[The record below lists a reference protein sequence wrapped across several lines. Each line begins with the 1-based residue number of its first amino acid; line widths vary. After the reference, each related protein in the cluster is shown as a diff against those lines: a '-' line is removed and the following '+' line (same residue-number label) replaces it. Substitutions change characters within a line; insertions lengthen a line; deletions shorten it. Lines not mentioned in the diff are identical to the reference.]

1 MLYLQQLISTFGDM
15 KTAITL
21 KVLILSILLG
31 WNCRCNALITVDSVA
46 STSSNCANDGTI
58 TVFAQ
63 SPSSML
69 FAIVNGPDIRPPQN
83 GSQFGALP
91 SGAYQV
97 MVTNFSNDTALVN
110 VVVGGTYQFPDFAP
124 TFHDP
129 LCAGTATGSI
139 KGFANL
145 GTGRAPY
152 TWVLTNIGTGA
163 VLTQTSDSFANLGAG
178 NYRLR
183 MYDSCQAFATRFVTL
198 TDPTDTFLI
207 GLTQNQMIGCNTTIV
222 QTWFYSL
229 SSKFT
234 PPFYVTIT
242 ANGITYTKT
251 HYSVSPAAYPYAF
264 IQDTFAGITYGDTA
278 IVTIVDGCGQSSSH
292 VDILSDWDFSLY
304 FPLSNN
310 NCVLGNYV
318 TFYYIS
324 NASLTNY
331 YEPTQIVIRDS
342 TASNALIDSV
352 SIQGVLAYTS
362 PLLTPGHLYVAT
374 LRDNCGHLVT
384 KYFTPPALDTPWV
397 DVRLQP
403 YSCLDST
410 ASLLISGY
418 NFSSLPVPTILS
430 GPATVQ
436 STKPYFTHQ
445 DSIIY
450 PQSQTVF
457 TNNCSGYSPPGICYQ
472 IGGLGIGT
480 YQWQMQDTCGHVITG
495 NFTIGPQDVA
505 DFTYRK
511 QIIRGCPGQNKINYD
526 FYRQD
531 GFFPG
536 YTKLKRLGANAYLDS
551 SNAYILTI
559 DSSVSGTYRYIY
571 SANYTFNNLNAGS
584 YVLVNLPQD
593 NNYSYPYTSKLLS
606 PTMSCSEFY
615 DTIVI
620 PPYQPPMVAYAT
632 QIKCNG
638 TVNVGLQPDS
648 SRGVPPYNYEI
659 ISGPQTTSVQ
669 ASPFFTLMQQGSY
682 VARISDTCGF
692 ARTFSFY
699 VDTLSFQQ
707 IVKVGSSCLGNTA
720 TLVCQHSPYATY
732 VWQKPNGTFFTG
744 DSLYISP
751 ITPADYGVYQIKKIV
766 SVNNCSD
773 TFYTT
778 YNLVSSATTN
788 LYDTICAGNSI
799 TLGTKTYTTGGTYSD
814 TFSTIGCDSIRTLYL
829 TVNTLKQNSF
839 SQSICNGQSYTVGL
853 KNYTTSGIYRDTFP
867 TLNCDSVRILNLT
880 VSSTKKDSISM
891 SICAGQSIS
900 VGTQTYTTSG
910 IYRDTFSTVGCDSV
924 RILNLTVNGQKKDS
938 TVLSICNGQSIT
950 IGSKT
955 YSSTGI
961 YRDTFPTLSC
971 DSIHIINLSVTN
983 IKRDSI
989 ALSICA
995 GQSITIGAKT
1005 YSANGVYSDTFST
1018 TGCDSIRVLTL
1029 QVTAP
1034 TFDTVSQSICAH
1046 QSISI
1051 GTKTYTSTG
1060 TYIDTFSTP
1069 HCDSIRVL
1077 NLIVEKEK
1085 SDTVPLHFC
1094 EGEQFTIG
1102 SKTYTQSGFYT
1113 DTFNTSS
1120 CDSFRTLEIYVSQRP
1135 IAQIIASNTYVL
1147 PGDTVQLNTD
1157 SDALYSYLWTSNA
1170 TINNNT
1176 IANPVASIESST
1188 WIIVQVTDTNNCR
1201 TYDSIYITL
1210 QDCES
1215 SIYIPNAFTPNGDN
1229 TNDGYRIYGNC
1240 IQLNQLLIFNRWG
1253 EKVWETKDM
1262 EKEWNGYYKGALQP
1276 SGVYVYWLSYNQMT
1290 TKNNVGKEVKGSITL
1305 IR

>member
-1 MLYLQQLISTFGDM
+1 LLYLQQLISTFGDM
-15 KTAITL
+15 KATITL
-21 KVLILSILLG
+21 KVLLLTILLG

-46 STSSNCANDGTI
+46 STPSNCANDGTI

-63 SPSSML
+63 SPSTML

-91 SGAYQV
+91 SGAYQL

-124 TFHDP
+124 TFQDP

-139 KGFANL
+139 NGFANV

-163 VLTQTSDSFANLGAG
+163 VLTQTSDSFANLVAG

-229 SSKFT
+229 SSKYT

-324 NASLTNY
+324 NASLTIY

-374 LRDNCGHLVT
+374 LRDNCGHLVR
-384 KYFTPPALDTPWV
+384 KYFTPPALNTPWV

-450 PQSQTVF
+450 PQSQMVF

-536 YTKLKRLGANAYLDS
+536 YTKLKHLGANAYLDS

-571 SANYTFNNLNAGS
+571 SANYTFSNLNAGS

-593 NNYSYPYTSKLLS
+593 NNYSYPYTSKLIS
-606 PTMSCSEFY
+606 PTMNCSEFY

-648 SRGVPPYNYEI
+648 SQGVPPYNYEI
-659 ISGPQTTSVQ
+659 ISGPQTSSVQ
-669 ASPFFTLMQQGSY
+669 ASPFFTLMQQGGY

-720 TLVCQHSPYATY
+720 TLVCQYSPYATY
-732 VWQKPNGTFFTG
+732 IWQKPNGTFFTG

-751 ITPADYGVYQIKKIV
+751 ITAIDYGVYQIKKIV

-773 TFYTT
+773 TFYTNYT
-778 YNLVSSATTN
+778 LVSSAVTD

-799 TLGTKTYTTGGTYSD
+799 TFGAKTYTTSGIYSD
-814 TFSTIGCDSIRTLYL
+814 TFSTISCDSIRTLHL
-829 TVNTLKQNSF
+829 TVNPLKHDSF
-839 SQSICNGQSYTVGL
+839 SQSICIGQRYTVGL
-853 KNYTTSGIYRDTFP
+853 KNYTTTGIYRDTFS
-867 TLNCDSVRILNLT
+867 TSTCDSIRILDLV
-880 VSSTKKDSISM
+880 VSTQKQDSIIL

-900 VGTQTYTTSG
+900 VGTKTYNTSG
-910 IYRDTFSTVGCDSV
+910 IYRDTFPTIGCDSI
-924 RILNLTVNGQKKDS
+924 RILNLT
-938 TVLSICNGQSIT
+938 
-950 IGSKT
+950 
-955 YSSTGI
+955 
-961 YRDTFPTLSC
+961 
-971 DSIHIINLSVTN
+971 VTN

-989 ALSICA
+989 VQIICA
-995 GQSITIGAKT
+995 GQSITIGTKT
-1005 YSANGVYSDTFST
+1005 YNSTGIYSDTFST
-1018 TGCDSIRVLTL
+1018 ASCDSIRVLL
-1029 QVTAP
+1029 LEVAAP

-1051 GTKTYTSTG
+1051 GPKAYTSSG
-1060 TYIDTFSTP
+1060 TYIDTFSTIY
-1069 HCDSIRVL
+1069 CDSIRVL
-1077 NLIVEKEK
+1077 NLVVEKEK
-1085 SDTVPLHFC
+1085 SDTISLHFC
-1094 EGEQFTIG
+1094 EGEQFTIDN
-1102 SKTYTQSGFYT
+1102 KTYSQPGYYT
-1113 DTFNTSS
+1113 DTFSTSYVIV
-1120 CDSFRTLEIYVSQRP
+1120 LEH
-1135 IAQIIASNTYVL
+1135 
-1147 PGDTVQLNTD
+1147 
-1157 SDALYSYLWTSNA
+1157 
-1170 TINNNT
+1170 
-1176 IANPVASIESST
+1176 
-1188 WIIVQVTDTNNCR
+1188 
-1201 TYDSIYITL
+1201 ITL
-1210 QDCES
+1210 L
-1215 SIYIPNAFTPNGDN
+1215 F
-1229 TNDGYRIYGNC
+1229 
-1240 IQLNQLLIFNRWG
+1240 IQTLLR
-1253 EKVWETKDM
+1253 K
-1262 EKEWNGYYKGALQP
+1262 LQP
-1276 SGVYVYWLSYNQMT
+1276 ITQMFY
-1290 TKNNVGKEVKGSITL
+1290 KA
-1305 IR
+1305 IRFN

>member
-1 MLYLQQLISTFGDM
+1 LLYLQQLISTFGDM
-15 KTAITL
+15 KATITL
-21 KVLILSILLG
+21 KVLLLTILLG

-46 STSSNCANDGTI
+46 STPSNCANDGTI

-63 SPSSML
+63 SPSTML

-91 SGAYQV
+91 SGAYQL

-124 TFHDP
+124 TFQDP

-139 KGFANL
+139 NGFANV

-163 VLTQTSDSFANLGAG
+163 VLTQTSDSFANLVAG

-229 SSKFT
+229 SSKYT

-324 NASLTNY
+324 NASLTIY

-374 LRDNCGHLVT
+374 LRDNCGHLVR
-384 KYFTPPALDTPWV
+384 KYFTPPALNTPWV

-450 PQSQTVF
+450 PQSQMVF

-536 YTKLKRLGANAYLDS
+536 YTKLKHLGANAYLDS

-571 SANYTFNNLNAGS
+571 SANYTFSNLNAGS

-593 NNYSYPYTSKLLS
+593 NNYSYPYTSKLIS
-606 PTMSCSEFY
+606 PTMNCSEFY

-648 SRGVPPYNYEI
+648 SQGVPPYNYEI
-659 ISGPQTTSVQ
+659 ISGPQTSSVQ
-669 ASPFFTLMQQGSY
+669 ASPFFTLMQQGGY

-720 TLVCQHSPYATY
+720 TLVCQYSPYATY
-732 VWQKPNGTFFTG
+732 IWQKPNGTFFTG

-751 ITPADYGVYQIKKIV
+751 ITAIDYGVYQIKKIV

-773 TFYTT
+773 TFYTNYT
-778 YNLVSSATTN
+778 LVSSAVTD

-799 TLGTKTYTTGGTYSD
+799 TFGAKTYTTSGIYSD
-814 TFSTIGCDSIRTLYL
+814 TFSTISCDSIRTLHL
-829 TVNTLKQNSF
+829 TVNPLKHDSF
-839 SQSICNGQSYTVGL
+839 SQSICIGQRYTVGL
-853 KNYTTSGIYRDTFP
+853 KNYTTTGIYRDTFS
-867 TLNCDSVRILNLT
+867 TSTCDSIRILDLV
-880 VSSTKKDSISM
+880 VSTQKQDSIIL

-900 VGTQTYTTSG
+900 VGTKTYNTSG
-910 IYRDTFSTVGCDSV
+910 IYRDTFPTIGCDSI
-924 RILNLTVNGQKKDS
+924 RILNLT
-938 TVLSICNGQSIT
+938 
-950 IGSKT
+950 
-955 YSSTGI
+955 
-961 YRDTFPTLSC
+961 
-971 DSIHIINLSVTN
+971 VTN

-989 ALSICA
+989 VQIICA
-995 GQSITIGAKT
+995 GQSITIGTKT
-1005 YSANGVYSDTFST
+1005 YNSTGIYSDTFST
-1018 TGCDSIRVLTL
+1018 ASCDSIRVLL
-1029 QVTAP
+1029 LEVAAP

-1051 GTKTYTSTG
+1051 GPKAYTSSG
-1060 TYIDTFSTP
+1060 TYIDTFSTIY
-1069 HCDSIRVL
+1069 CDSIRVL
-1077 NLIVEKEK
+1077 NLVVEKEK
-1085 SDTVPLHFC
+1085 SDTISLHFC
-1094 EGEQFTIG
+1094 EGEQITIDN
-1102 SKTYTQSGFYT
+1102 KTYSQPGYYT
-1113 DTFNTSS
+1113 DTFSTAL
-1120 CDSFRTLEIYVSQRP
+1120 CDSFRTHHITVYPNP
-1135 IAQIIASNTYVL
+1135 IAHITANSTNLVQ
-1147 PGDTVQLNTD
+1147 GDTIQLNTN
-1157 SDALYSYLWTSNA
+1157 AEATYSYLWTSNA
-1170 TINNNT
+1170 YLSNTTIV
-1176 IANPVASIESST
+1176 NPFASIASSS
-1188 WIIVQVTDTNNCR
+1188 WITVLVTDTNNCR
-1201 TYDSIYITL
+1201 AYDSIYITI

-1215 SIYIPNAFTPNGDN
+1215 SIYIPNAFTPNGDGN
-1229 TNDGYRIYGNC
+1229 NDGYRIFGNC

-1262 EKEWNGYYKGALQP
+1262 EKEWNGNFKGVLQP
-1276 SGVYVYWLSYNQMT
+1276 SGVYVYWLSYNTMT
-1290 TKNNVGKEVKGSITL
+1290 TQNNVGKEVKGSITL

>member
-1 MLYLQQLISTFGDM
+1 M
-15 KTAITL
+15 KAAITL
-21 KVLILSILLG
+21 KILILSILLG
-31 WNCRCNALITVDSVA
+31 WNCRCNALITLDSIA
-46 STSSNCANDGTI
+46 STPSNCANDGTI

-139 KGFANL
+139 KGFANV

-163 VLTQTSDSFANLGAG
+163 VLTQTSDSFANLVAG

-251 HYSVSPAAYPYAF
+251 HYSVSPAAYPFAF
-264 IQDTFAGITYGDTA
+264 IQDTFTGITYGDTA
-278 IVTIVDGCGQSSSH
+278 IVTIVDGCGQSSTH

-352 SIQGVLAYTS
+352 SIHGVLAYTS
-362 PLLTPGHLYVAT
+362 PVLTPGHLYVAT

-384 KYFTPPALDTPWV
+384 KYFTQPALDTPWV

-571 SANYTFNNLNAGS
+571 SANYTFSNLNAGS

-659 ISGPQTTSVQ
+659 ISGPQTASVQ

-720 TLVCQHSPYATY
+720 TLVCQYSPYATY

-751 ITPADYGVYQIKKIV
+751 ITATDYGIYQIKKIV

-778 YNLVSSATTN
+778 YTLVSSAVTN

-799 TLGTKTYTTGGTYSD
+799 TLGTKTYTTNGTYRD

-829 TVNTLKQNSF
+829 TVNTLKHDSF
-839 SQSICNGQSYTVGL
+839 SQSICIGQRYTVGL
-853 KNYTTSGIYRDTFP
+853 KNYTTTGIYRDTFP

-880 VSSTKKDSISM
+880 VSSTIKDSITM
-891 SICAGQSIS
+891 SICAG
-900 VGTQTYTTSG
+900 
-910 IYRDTFSTVGCDSV
+910 
-924 RILNLTVNGQKKDS
+924 
-938 TVLSICNGQSIT
+938 
-950 IGSKT
+950 
-955 YSSTGI
+955 
-961 YRDTFPTLSC
+961 
-971 DSIHIINLSVTN
+971 
-983 IKRDSI
+983 
-989 ALSICA
+989 
-995 GQSITIGAKT
+995 
-1005 YSANGVYSDTFST
+1005 
-1018 TGCDSIRVLTL
+1018 
-1029 QVTAP
+1029 
-1034 TFDTVSQSICAH
+1034 

-1051 GTKTYTSTG
+1051 GTKTYTSSGIYRDTFPTIGCDSIRILNLSVNAVKQDFVSLSICNGQSIIVGSKSYTSTGIYRDTFPTINCDSIHILQLTVTNIKRDTVSQSICSGQSITIGTKTYHSTGIYNDTFSTVNCDSIRTLFLSVTSSSIDTIIQSICAHQSIVVGNKTYTAAG
-1060 TYIDTFSTP
+1060 TYIDTFSTTQ
-1069 HCDSIRVL
+1069 CDSIRVL
-1077 NLIVEKEK
+1077 QLFVEKEK
-1085 SDTVPLHFC
+1085 SDTISFHFC
-1094 EGEQFTIG
+1094 EGEHITIDN
-1102 SKTYTQSGFYT
+1102 KTYSQSGYYT
-1113 DTFNTSS
+1113 DTFNTGS
-1120 CDSFRTLEIYVSQRP
+1120 CDSFRTIRITVLPKPV
-1135 IAQIIASNTYVL
+1135 AQITINNSIL
-1147 PGDTVQLNTD
+1147 FPGDTIQLNTNENN
-1157 SDALYSYLWTSNA
+1157 SYSYLWTSTA
-1170 TINNNT
+1170 TISNTT
-1176 IANPVASIESST
+1176 IAHPMANMVTSA
-1188 WIIVQVTDTNNCR
+1188 WIILQVTDTNHCKA
-1201 TYDSIYITL
+1201 YDSLFIPV

-1215 SIYIPNAFTPNGDN
+1215 SIYIPNAFTPNNDGN
-1229 TNDGYRIYGNC
+1229 NDGYRIFGNC

-1262 EKEWNGYYKGALQP
+1262 EKEWNGFYKGLLQP
-1276 SGVYVYWLSYNQMT
+1276 AGVYVYWLSYNPLSS
-1290 TKNNVGKEVKGSITL
+1290 KNNNGKEVKGSITL

>member
-1 MLYLQQLISTFGDM
+1 LLYLQQLISTFGDM
-15 KTAITL
+15 KAAITL

-46 STSSNCANDGTI
+46 STPSNCANDGTI

-139 KGFANL
+139 KGFANV

-163 VLTQTSDSFANLGAG
+163 VLTQTSDSFANLVAG

-324 NASLTNY
+324 NASLTIY

-374 LRDNCGHLVT
+374 LRDNCGHLVR

-571 SANYTFNNLNAGS
+571 SANYTFSNLNAGS

-593 NNYSYPYTSKLLS
+593 NNYSYPYTSKLIS

-659 ISGPQTTSVQ
+659 ISGPQTASVQ

-751 ITPADYGVYQIKKIV
+751 ITAIDYGVYQIKKIV

-778 YNLVSSATTN
+778 YVLTSSSITYLAKSICNGDSFVFAENNYTVAGTYYDTISTALCDSIVVLNLSIGGFI
-788 LYDTICAGNSI
+788 YDSTSQTICAGQSVAVGSN
-799 TLGTKTYTTGGTYSD
+799 TYSTTGVYRD
-814 TFSTIGCDSIRTLYL
+814 TVVTGGCDSIRILNLVVSNYKRDSIFQTICSGMSLTIGANTYSAAGIYL
-829 TVNTLKQNSF
+829 DTF
-839 SQSICNGQSYTVGL
+839 STTTCDSIFILNLQVTNAKRDSVTQTICNGESITVGA
-853 KNYTTSGIYRDTFP
+853 N
-867 TLNCDSVRILNLT
+867 
-880 VSSTKKDSISM
+880 
-891 SICAGQSIS
+891 
-900 VGTQTYTTSG
+900 TYSATG
-910 IYRDTFSTVGCDSV
+910 VYRDTFST
-924 RILNLTVNGQKKDS
+924 T
-938 TVLSICNGQSIT
+938 T
-950 IGSKT
+950 
-955 YSSTGI
+955 
-961 YRDTFPTLSC
+961 C
-971 DSIHIINLSVTN
+971 DSIHILNLTILSA
-983 IKRDSI
+983 KRD
-989 ALSICA
+989 
-995 GQSITIGAKT
+995 TVYIG
-1005 YSANGVYSDTFST
+1005 
-1018 TGCDSIRVLTL
+1018 
-1029 QVTAP
+1029 
-1034 TFDTVSQSICAH
+1034 
-1046 QSISI
+1046 
-1051 GTKTYTSTG
+1051 
-1060 TYIDTFSTP
+1060 
-1069 HCDSIRVL
+1069 
-1077 NLIVEKEK
+1077 
-1085 SDTVPLHFC
+1085 FC
-1094 EGEQFTIG
+1094 EGESVAVG
-1102 SKTYTQSGFYT
+1102 NKSYTQEGLFT
-1113 DTFNTSS
+1113 DTITTSS
-1120 CDSFRTLEIYVSQRP
+1120 CDSLLTVIVSTFP
-1135 IAQIIASNTYVL
+1135 KPTVQISASETEVDG
-1147 PGDTVQLNTD
+1147 GDTVQLNAT
-1157 SDALYSYLWTSNA
+1157 SGQLLNYLWTSIAALNNNSIQNPIA
-1170 TINNNT
+1170 TIVQ
-1176 IANPVASIESST
+1176 PS
-1188 WIIVQVTDTNNCR
+1188 WIIVQLSDSNNC
-1201 TYDSIYITL
+1201 TASDSIFITL
-1210 QDCES
+1210 KECAEN
-1215 SIYIPNAFTPNGDN
+1215 IYVPNAFTPNSDGA
-1229 TNDGYRIYGNC
+1229 NDVFYVYGNC
-1240 IQLNQLLIFNRWG
+1240 IQLNHFYVFNRWG
-1253 EKVWETKDM
+1253 EKMWDTSDILEG
-1262 EKEWNGYYKGALQP
+1262 WNGYYKDVMQP
-1276 SGVYVYWLSYNQMT
+1276 MGVYVYLVDYSAIN
-1290 TKNNVGKEVKGSITL
+1290 GKGRTLKGSVTL